1 MTSFVHL
8 RSHSQFSF
16 ADGLLPAKKD
26 KERPEKYSIAKLA
39 AKNNQPAVG
48 LTDLH
53 GMFAAVSFYSDARAN
68 GVKPIMGADVW
79 VDPDVTQS
87 GQADAEPVRLV
98 LLSQDEEGYKRLM
111 GLISRSNTDNLRND
125 IPRLKQSWFQE
136 GTDGLI
142 ALSGDGTSGEL
153 VSLFHGE
160 TTDAERAAA
169 DQVVAFYKDVFPNRY
184 FLEVQRYDQP
194 NEAEQVEETVQL
206 SARHGV
212 PLVATH
218 PIQFQSREDYYS
230 HEVRVCVATK
240 QIVDDPTR
248 QTSYTREQYFKSSDE
263 MAELFS
269 DLPEALENAGQVGL
283 MCSAP
288 LTLNVPQLPRFD
300 AEDGTPESEY
310 LVRLS
315 QEGLE
320 RRLEEDFPDPK
331 EREKVRP
338 EYQARLD
345 LELGVINRMGFPGYF
360 LIVADFIGW
369 AKNNDIPIGPG
380 RGSGAGSLVAHS
392 LRITNLDPIQH
403 GLLFE
408 RFLNPDRVSMPD
420 FDIDMDIFRRG
431 EIIDYVRQKYGEESV
446 AQIATTGTAAA
457 RAAVRNVVRAMGM
470 PFKQGDVLSK
480 LIPDKLGIT
489 LAVALEEEPKLK
501 ERYDSEPI
509 VRKVIDVAMRLEGTA
524 VSVGKHAAGV
534 LIAPTKISD
543 FSPLH
548 AGSDGLVSQYDK
560 DDVEAAGLVKFDFLG
575 LANLSIIQE
584 AQNLINRRPEFQEN
598 RFDIEKISL
607 DDAEVYKLFASGN
620 TVGVFQFESGGMQA
634 TLRQALP
641 ERFEDLVALNAL
653 YRPGPMD
660 LISTYCRRKH
670 GEEEV
675 EYPDPRVE
683 DVLKETYGIMVYQEQ
698 VMKVAQVLGGYS
710 LGGADLLRRAMG
722 KKKPEEMA
730 KHREIFK
737 EGAAKNG
744 ISAEKALEL
753 FELIETF
760 AGYGFN
766 KSHAAAYSLVA
777 YQTGFLKR
785 HYPSEFYVASMNVA
799 ARQSNKQGEIEKLL
813 GNARVQGI
821 QLLPPDVNEG
831 GALFEPAGPS
841 AIRYGLSG
849 LKSVGEAPVNTIV
862 RAREEH
868 GAFTSLF
875 DFFRKV
881 GRGVASKGAV
891 ENMIRAGAFDSI
903 NPNRAALFAS
913 VPAGV
918 KYASDLAKENAEK
931 GSVVDAGLFG
941 DAEPVK
947 GKGKGRVKK
956 PFQAVEP
963 SLEVLPDWSAREK
976 LEQERKA
983 IGFYFSA
990 HPFDVFARQ
999 LQGIPG
1005 ALPLSRIDEILPE
1018 EKRPVLV
1025 AGLIASIKPIMTG
1038 KGKRMARMT
1047 ISDGVDVRDVTVFP
1061 VAFEA
1066 HGDILKPNQ
1075 FIAMEAKVEYDRRG
1089 EDQPKQL
1096 MLEDAWS
1103 FEAFEAYQA
1112 RSVHL
1117 ALKKEDL
1124 PKLEELAVRN
1134 AKETSEH
1141 GLKTVVYIPQEDET
1155 YYKASLNGL
1164 HLASTPNVLRDL
1176 KETFGEDYLKIGFSQ
1191 EIMFRPRQR
1200 FGNNNNNNNRR
1211 RPGR

>member
-1 MTSFVHL
+1 MTPFVHL

-39 AKNNQPAVG
+39 AKHNQSAVA

-53 GMFAAVSFYSDARAN
+53 GMFAAVSFYSDARSN
-68 GVKPIMGADVW
+68 GVKPILGADVW
-79 VDPDVTQS
+79 VDPDVTQ
-87 GQADAEPVRLV
+87 ADQPDAAPVRMV
-98 LLSQDEEGYKRLM
+98 LLSQNTEGYKRLM
-111 GLISRSNTDNLRND
+111 ELISKSNTNNFRDD
-125 IPRLKQSWFQE
+125 IPRLKQSWLRE
-136 GTDGLI
+136 GTEGLV

-153 VSLFHGE
+153 VQLFHGD
-160 TTDAERAAA
+160 TSDAERQQA
-169 DQVVAFYKDVFPNRY
+169 QRVVEFYKDVFPGRY

-194 NEAEQVEETVQL
+194 NEAEQVQETLLL
-206 SARHGV
+206 SEATGV

-218 PIQFQSREDYYS
+218 PIQFQAREDYYS
-230 HEVRVCVATK
+230 HEVRVCIATK

-248 QTSYTREQYFKSSDE
+248 QTDFTREQYFKSSEE
-263 MAELFS
+263 MAELFA
-269 DLPEALENAGQVGL
+269 DLPEALENAGQVAL
-283 MCSAP
+283 MCSSP

-300 AEDGTPESEY
+300 AEDGTPEAEY

-320 RRLEEDFPDPK
+320 RRLEEDFPDLA
-331 EREKVRP
+331 ERERIRP

-369 AKNNDIPIGPG
+369 AKDNNIPIGPG

-480 LIPDKLGIT
+480 LIPEKLGIT
-489 LAVALEEEPKLK
+489 LANALEDEPKLK
-501 ERYDSEPI
+501 DRYESEPV
-509 VRKVIDVAMRLEGTA
+509 VRKIIDVAMRLEGTA

-548 AGSDGLVSQYDK
+548 QGSEGMVSQYDK

-575 LANLSIIQE
+575 LANLSIVQE
-584 AQNLINRRPEFQEN
+584 AQDLINRRPEFQGKP
-598 RFDIEKISL
+598 FDIERIPL
-607 DDAEVYKLFASGN
+607 DDEDVYKLFARGD
-620 TVGVFQFESGGMQA
+620 TVGIFQFESGGMQA

-744 ISAEKALEL
+744 ISEDKALEL

-766 KSHAAAYSLVA
+766 KSHAAAYSLIA
-777 YQTGFLKR
+777 YQTGYLKQ

-799 ARQSNKQGEIEKLL
+799 ARQSKQPEIEKLL
-813 GNARVQGI
+813 GNARARGI
-821 QLLPPDVNEG
+821 QLLPPDVNQG
-831 GALFEPAGPS
+831 GALFEPAGAS
-841 AIRYGLSG
+841 SIRYGLTG
-849 LKSVGEAPVNTIV
+849 LKGVGEAPVAAIV
-862 RAREEH
+862 RAREEQ
-868 GAFTSLF
+868 GKFTSLF

-881 GRGVASKGAV
+881 GRGTASKGAV

-903 NPNRAALFAS
+903 NPNRAAQFAS

-941 DAEPVK
+941 DATPVK
-947 GKGKGRVKK
+947 GKGRAKK

-963 SLEVLPDWSAREK
+963 SLEVLPDWSDREK

-990 HPFDVFARQ
+990 HPFDVYARQ

-1005 ALPLSRIDEILPE
+1005 SVPLSRVDEMDPQ
-1018 EKRPVLV
+1018 EKRSVLV
-1025 AGLIASIKPIMTG
+1025 AGLIAGVKPITTG
-1038 KGKRMARMT
+1038 NGKRMARIT

-1061 VAFEA
+1061 IAFEA
-1066 HGDILKPNQ
+1066 HGELLKPNA
-1075 FIAMEAKVEYDRRG
+1075 FIALEAKVEYDRRG

-1096 MLEDAWS
+1096 LMEDAWS

-1112 RSVHL
+1112 RSAHL

-1124 PKLEELAVRN
+1124 PKLQELVERN
-1134 AKETSEH
+1134 ASEQCEH
-1141 GLKTVVYIPQEDET
+1141 ALKTVVYIPQEDDT
-1155 YYKASLNGL
+1155 YYKAALNGL
-1164 HLASTPNVLRDL
+1164 RLPSTPNVLRDL

-1191 EIMFRPRQR
+1191 EIMFRPKQR
-1200 FGNNNNNNNRR
+1200 FNNNNRR